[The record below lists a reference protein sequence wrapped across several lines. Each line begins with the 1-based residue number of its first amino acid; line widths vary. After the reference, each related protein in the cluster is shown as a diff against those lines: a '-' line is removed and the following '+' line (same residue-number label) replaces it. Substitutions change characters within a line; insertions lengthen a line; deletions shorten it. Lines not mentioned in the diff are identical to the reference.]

1 MKQNDFTAKFAV
13 ANLNSL
19 VDSFNAQ
26 VGNHGWSSARAAH
39 DCALIVELV
48 RRGIDVSAVYD
59 GTTISFAHRVAL
71 CNNRLVIAE

>member
-1 MKQNDFTAKFAV
+1 MKKNDFIAQFAV

-26 VGNHGWSSARAAH
+26 VGNQGWSSDRAAH

-48 RRGIDVSAVYD
+48 RLGVDVSAVYD